1 MTIRVHQADVSMSMT
16 DGEALTPMQMSRIVA
31 ATLAQWQRQQHDEHS
46 RMQDTRLS
54 GSSCSSCQQSHGSH
68 GG

>member
-31 ATLAQWQRQQHDEHS
+31 ATLAQWQRLQQDERS
-46 RMQDTRLS
+46 RMQDTKLS
-54 GSSCSSCQQSHGSH
+54 GSSCSSCRQEHGPQ
-68 GG
+68 GA

>member
-31 ATLAQWQRQQHDEHS
+31 ATLAQWQRLQQDERS
-46 RMQDTRLS
+46 RMQDTKLS
-54 GSSCSSCQQSHGSH
+54 GSSCSSCQQGHGSH